1 MPGIY
6 GHLVGY
12 IKGILLVET
21 TEIDTS
27 LETPDEDVATLP
39 LGWAGQSPGPRKR
52 VTNFTCATP
61 AAGFTLDLEAI
72 ALNAEEVE
80 CMIQNTGTG
89 ERCVSKGFLRNPKQ
103 NSGVGKSATLSFEH
117 HGEPSL
123 FT

>member
-1 MPGIY
+1 MPGLY

-12 IKGILLVET
+12 INGVLLVES

-52 VTNFTCATP
+52 VTNFTAATP
-61 AAGFTLDLEAI
+61 AAGFSLDIEALANNATLC
-72 ALNAEEVE
+72 EV
-80 CMIQNTGTG
+80 MIQNTGTG
-89 ERCVSKGFLRNPKQ
+89 KRCTYKGYIRSPKQ

-117 HGEPSL
+117 HGEPAL
-123 FT
+123 FK